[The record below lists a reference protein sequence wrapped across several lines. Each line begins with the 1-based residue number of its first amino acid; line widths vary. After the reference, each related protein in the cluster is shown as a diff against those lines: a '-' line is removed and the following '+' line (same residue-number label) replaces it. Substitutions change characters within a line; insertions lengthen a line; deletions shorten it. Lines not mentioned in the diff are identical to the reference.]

1 MIAIDGYDTE
11 QSYRFCARWLP
22 AWTGNDPER
31 LLSFYSEDAFYS
43 DPAVPAGL
51 TGHDALRSYF
61 SRLLAA
67 YPDWIWIH
75 RRSLPVPDGFLNF
88 WDARLSAAAVAST
101 WSGVCVVQVRE
112 GLIFRNEV
120 FLDRSTMPAPAGTQ
134 R

>member
-1 MIAIDGYDTE
+1 MTAIVGYDTE
-11 QSYRFCARWLP
+11 QSIRFCGRWHP

-43 DPAVPAGL
+43 DPAVPLGL

-61 SRLLAA
+61 NRLLAA

-75 RRSLPVPDGFLNF
+75 RRSLPVPNGFLNF
-88 WDARLSAAAVAST
+88 WDAMLSAAADAPT
-101 WSGVCVVQVRE
+101 WSGVCVVQIRD

-120 FLDRSTMPAPAGTQ
+120 FLDRSTMPSPSGKQ